1 MMGLALLI
9 VGWMSTLGFVAT
21 GIVGFGFIPQE
32 TYALHMLLGLSS
44 AFLLLFSHCWIMFY
58 LIGTGK
64 AIKEAVA
71 DHDLGGDAVQLT
83 KDFKNL
89 SYPWMMLA
97 MALAMATF
105 IIGAGVHTQ
114 VIPAWVHSA
123 LYFVTIVAQ
132 LHTLRIEHQ
141 VLRRNRELM
150 ASVSQRIAGV
160 DRG

>member
-9 VGWMSTLGFVAT
+9 VGWMSTLGFIAT
-21 GIVGFGFIPQE
+21 GIVGFRFIPQE

-64 AIKEAVA
+64 AIKQAVA
-71 DHDLGGDAVQLT
+71 DYDLGGNAVQLT
-83 KDFKNL
+83 KDFKNI

-105 IIGAGVHTQ
+105 IIGAGVHTR
-114 VIPAWVHSA
+114 VIPVWVHRT
-123 LYFVTIVAQ
+123 LYFVTIAAQ
-132 LHTLRIEHQ
+132 LYTLKLEHH

-150 ASVSQRIAGV
+150 TSVSQRIAGR
-160 DRG
+160 DGS